1 MWSET
6 TAGSATSERNHAH
19 GARCH
24 VIRSHTQPDP
34 GAPIMEGGSRASP
47 ASREHSEASNN
58 LSTAAPLTEAQRAAI
73 AANRARALAR
83 LSKRQPYRPSLKLS
97 SPKRSAVVDETKS
110 QVASNG
116 GHHGRVDIVSAWCP
130 HVTL

>member
-1 MWSET
+1 
-6 TAGSATSERNHAH
+6 
-19 GARCH
+19 
-24 VIRSHTQPDP
+24 
-34 GAPIMEGGSRASP
+34 MEGGSRASP

-58 LSTAAPLTEAQRAAI
+58 VSTAAPLTEAQRAAI

-116 GHHGRVDIVSAWCP
+116 GQHGRVDIVSAWCP